1 MPILD
6 TALAFA
12 LTMLV
17 VATVVTTIVSALKN
31 TAKLRN
37 AVLNEMLKEYFYT
50 EFKPVIE
57 RELCRLKKDLSQ
69 EAAIQLNSK
78 AANLRRNVPFSQ
90 AELARLVRVTTEELT
105 ERLKRSDFGRELLSE
120 LGDKAQPVFDELAK
134 RYEVLGDKYTDSFR
148 SRSRNWAMLVALA
161 LALVFNIDSIHM
173 VDSYIRHEGMRQ
185 AVIAQRDAFE
195 QDYNTLVAS
204 LDGSDDSATISRQ
217 QLEES
222 FSNSRAQ
229 LNILTNAGFPIGPTY
244 FPHVCREDGETLEC
258 RQRNSLGGWALWVF
272 GIGLTAGLAG
282 LGAPFWYDAVRG
294 ISRAVEGTR
303 MTRSSQ

>member
-17 VATVVTTIVSALKN
+17 VATVVTTIVHALKN
-31 TAKLRN
+31 TAKLRC
-37 AVLNEMLKEYFYT
+37 AVLNEMLQEYFNT
-50 EFKPVIE
+50 ELKPVVE
-57 RELCRLKKDLSQ
+57 RELCRLKKDLSA
-69 EAAIQLNSK
+69 EAAAQIN
-78 AANLRRNVPFSQ
+78 SQ
-90 AELARLVRVTTEELT
+90 AEVLRQTLPFSPPELAKLITVTTDDLT
-105 ERLKRSDFGRELLSE
+105 ERVKRSELGKQLLSE

-134 RYEVLGDKYTDSFR
+134 RYEVVGNKYTESFR
-148 SRSRNWAMLVALA
+148 TSSRKWAMIVALA
-161 LALVFNIDSIHM
+161 LAVIFNIDSIHI
-173 VDSYIRHEGMRQ
+173 VDSYIRNEGMRQ

-195 QDYNTLVAS
+195 RDYNALVAS
-204 LDGSDDSATISRQ
+204 LDGTDNSATVTRQ

-222 FSNSRAQ
+222 FKDSQAR
-229 LNILTNAGFPIGPTY
+229 LNVLTNAGFPIGPTY
-244 FPHVCREDGETLEC
+244 FPHICRQDGDTLEC

-282 LGAPFWYDAVRG
+282 LGAPFWYDAIRG

-303 MTRSSQ
+303 TTR